1 MFMNLISNTLH
12 GLVMDQICLSD
23 NSVAPTGL
31 ACIIYILESYIG
43 WGKLIDMSIDNNS
56 GDRKTVLIGYQYMSL
71 LGSRANLSVCY
82 KVAMIPIHCVH
93 WLTDSIFKTNVPS
106 HAVKRRCSG
115 GCSVCFVIMRLSLYT
130 WALLMQMFLF
140 HILYTKQSL
149 QLFKNKLGLFT
160 QNMKKDTGSVMG
172 KNVS

>member
-1 MFMNLISNTLH
+1 MKTDAGTLSMFMNLISNTLH

-93 WLTDSIFKTNVPS
+93 
-106 HAVKRRCSG
+106 
-115 GCSVCFVIMRLSLYT
+115 
-130 WALLMQMFLF
+130 
-140 HILYTKQSL
+140 
-149 QLFKNKLGLFT
+149 
-160 QNMKKDTGSVMG
+160 
-172 KNVS
+172 

>member
-1 MFMNLISNTLH
+1 MKTDAGTLSMLMNFIPNTLH

-31 ACIIYILESYIG
+31 ACIIYILESYII

-56 GDRKTVLIGYQYMSL
+56 GDWKTVLIGYQYMSL
-71 LGSRANLSVCY
+71 IGSRANLSCY

-115 GCSVCFVIMRLSLYT
+115 GCSVCFVTMSLSLYT

-140 HILYTKQSL
+140 HIVYTKQSL
-149 QLFKNKLGLFT
+149 
-160 QNMKKDTGSVMG
+160 
-172 KNVS
+172 